1 MIEVSDLTSRCN
13 SKLSDLDHGTD
24 TITVEN
30 KMCFASFEVCER
42 ASRGMELWFCLREAY
57 SIRWQFDGCLF
68 LLWQVVQ
75 RSCLWSM
82 FCDIYAG
89 SCYPV
94 HSLPGWAGSEFVT
107 GAEQRKFRWPRY
119 ICLSMFCIFFWRWN
133 PINHLCL
140 QQLQQGRH
148 RVSMRI
154 IRTRKVGWHHARYTH
169 GSQVEPPLDCEW
181 VVSELVSCWR
191 WKRMQPAICPP
202 HRDWHAMHPTS
213 SWCGTWEAT
222 LKDAKVWLWEMPD
235 PADKM
240 CLVLSEGDAWQKVRY
255 AYYA

>member
-1 MIEVSDLTSRCN
+1 MVQILRHLQGILLEVCLATLAAKTITKRSVSAIDFKPKWKIDTWQQTQCFMMNDEVSDLTSRCN

-24 TITVEN
+24 TITVESN
-30 KMCFASFEVCER
+30 VCFASFEVCEC
-42 ASRGMELWFCLREAY
+42 ASRGMQLWFCLREAY

-133 PINHLCL
+133 PINHLCFR
-140 QQLQQGRH
+140 QLQQGRH

-154 IRTRKVGWHHARYTH
+154 IRTRKVGWHHDM
-169 GSQVEPPLDCEW
+169 LDTLME
-181 VVSELVSCWR
+181 VR
-191 WKRMQPAICPP
+191 
-202 HRDWHAMHPTS
+202 S
-213 SWCGTWEAT
+213 S
-222 LKDAKVWLWEMPD
+222 LH
-235 PADKM
+235 
-240 CLVLSEGDAWQKVRY
+240 
-255 AYYA
+255 